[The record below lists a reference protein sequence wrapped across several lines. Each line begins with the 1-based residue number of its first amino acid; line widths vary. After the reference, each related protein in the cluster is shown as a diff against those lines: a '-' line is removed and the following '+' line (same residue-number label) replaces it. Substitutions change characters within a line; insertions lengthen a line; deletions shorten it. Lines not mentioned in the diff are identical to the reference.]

1 MLDGYSGFL
10 GQSAAERLRV
20 QHRNV
25 AVTFRQQEGQG
36 MRIDVCW
43 KFAALLAAAASTA
56 GCGGSGGGNQPQAVT
71 VTVSSTSTTAPV
83 GSTSP
88 PLTVTVVR
96 APGDT
101 NPVSLSVSGTEA
113 GVTPQIVQPGKGNS
127 GTITFA
133 ASSIAA
139 SGTIPVIV
147 SATEGGPVDFVN
159 VSLTVLSAPVTV
171 NVDVSPAV
179 NTNLGFGGLMQ
190 TMMNTQFQAAE
201 WAQTF
206 FPSVPSATTTLANLH
221 PQHIRVYTNSLGIP
235 ERADKTWDFTVLN
248 ATLDPVIGVGDKSPN
263 LVLVEGP
270 PGMCTNIGPNC
281 VLQPQNYADF
291 AKYAARMVQYYNT
304 TTGFTDD
311 NGVQHVHS
319 SFTPVTYWSIYT
331 IPDLVG
337 MTPAQYADLYD
348 QTVTAMQNAGS
359 LVPLKFVALELSGD
373 IDAND
378 YVPGFLNAVTAQIDV
393 VAQQDYAVCGW
404 FYTDAT
410 AMSAVPDSFAQ
421 FAQDFANIV
430 ATSPKL
436 KNAVL
441 WMTENNVDADF
452 SIGNGQG
459 ECSNPFEVDPRGTSA
474 FFAAWRPYVFSQW
487 AQARSHMLVHSDF
500 VQDSSDMS
508 LMYAEVTYAAGQPYL
523 SYWVDYYLGRYF
535 PYCAPDEP
543 ASYCTAQPVSILTW
557 TTSEPVDAQTV
568 EIFATRNSD
577 GSVVVM
583 AANHAINA
591 PSDDNGPGAPRT
603 VAVDLSQVGN
613 FTSATELTI
622 DANTNVASGPDAV
635 SVTPAPRMTINMGG
649 YGVTF
654 LKLVP

>member
-1 MLDGYSGFL
+1 LASG
-10 GQSAAERLRV
+10 
-20 QHRNV
+20 
-25 AVTFRQQEGQG
+25 
-36 MRIDVCW
+36 DVSLT
-43 KFAALLAAAASTA
+43 LLAAPA
-56 GCGGSGGGNQPQAVT
+56 
-71 VTVSSTSTTAPV
+71 
-83 GSTSP
+83 
-88 PLTVTVVR
+88 
-96 APGDT
+96 
-101 NPVSLSVSGTEA
+101 
-113 GVTPQIVQPGKGNS
+113 
-127 GTITFA
+127 
-133 ASSIAA
+133 
-139 SGTIPVIV
+139 
-147 SATEGGPVDFVN
+147 
-159 VSLTVLSAPVTV
+159 TV
-171 NVDVSPAV
+171 NVIVSPAV
-179 NTNLGFGGLMQ
+179 NTSLGFNGLMQ

-201 WAQTF
+201 WAQSF

-235 ERADKTWDFTVLN
+235 ERADKSWDFTVLN
-248 ATLDPVIGVGDKSPN
+248 ATLDPVIGVGDKSIN

-281 VLQPQNYADF
+281 VLQPQNYAGF
-291 AKYAARMVQYYNT
+291 AQYAARMVQYYNT

-319 SFTPVTYWSIYT
+319 SFTPITYWSIYT

-337 MTPAQYADLYD
+337 MTPEQYADLYN

-373 IDAND
+373 IDANN
-378 YVPGFLNAVTAQIDV
+378 YAPGFLNAVTAQIDV

-404 FYTDAT
+404 FYTDSV

-421 FAQDFANIV
+421 FAQDFAHIV

-436 KNAVL
+436 SNAVL

-452 SIGNGQG
+452 QG
-459 ECSNPFEVDPRGTSA
+459 SGCSNPFEIDPRGTSP

-487 AQARSHMLVHSDF
+487 AQAGSHMLVHSDF
-500 VQDSSDMS
+500 VQDASNMS

-543 ASYCTAQPVSILTW
+543 ASYCTAEPVSILTW
-557 TTSEPVDAQTV
+557 TTSEPADAQTV
-568 EIFATRNSD
+568 EIFATRNTD

-583 AANHAINA
+583 AADHAINA
-591 PSDDNGPGAPRT
+591 PNDDNGPGAPRT
-603 VAVDLSQVGN
+603 VVVDLSQFGN
-613 FTSATELTI
+613 FSSATELTI
-622 DANTNVASGPDAV
+622 DANTNVATGPAAV
-635 SVTPAPRMTINMGG
+635 SVTPAPQMTIDMGG

-654 LKLVP
+654 IKLVP

>member
-1 MLDGYSGFL
+1 
-10 GQSAAERLRV
+10 
-20 QHRNV
+20 
-25 AVTFRQQEGQG
+25 
-36 MRIDVCW
+36 MRINVRW
-43 KFAALLAAAASTA
+43 KAAAALAAAAGLA
-56 GCGGSGGGNQPQAVT
+56 GCGGGTSPPQGVTITMSAASATASVGSASPPIT
-71 VTVSSTSTTAPV
+71 VTVK
-83 GSTSP
+83 
-88 PLTVTVVR
+88 R

-101 NPVSLSVSGTEA
+101 NSVSLTVNGIEA
-113 GVTPQIVQPGKGNS
+113 GVTPQIVQPGNGNS
-127 GTITFA
+127 GTITFVVSSLA
-133 ASSIAA
+133 AP
-139 SGTIPVIV
+139 GTIPVTV
-147 SATEGGPVDFVN
+147 DATEGGVVSSAN
-159 VSLTVLSAPVTV
+159 VSLTLLSMTTTV
-171 NVDVSPAV
+171 NVTVSPVV
-179 NTNLGFGGLMQ
+179 NTSLGFGGLMQ

-201 WAQTF
+201 WAQSF

-235 ERADKTWDFTVLN
+235 ERADKSWDFTVLN
-248 ATLDPVIGVGDKSPN
+248 ATLDPVIGVGDKSIN

-291 AKYAARMVQYYNT
+291 ATYAARMVQYYNT

-311 NGVQHVHS
+311 IGVQHVHS
-319 SFTPVTYWSIYT
+319 SYTPITYWSIYT

-337 MTPAQYADLYD
+337 MTPAQYADLYN

-378 YVPGFLNAVTAQIDV
+378 YAPEFLNAVTAQIDV

-404 FYTDAT
+404 FNTDAV

-436 KNAVL
+436 SNAVL

-452 SIGNGQG
+452 QG
-459 ECSNPFEVDPRGTSA
+459 GGCSNPFEIDPRGTSA

-500 VQDSSDMS
+500 VEDASDMS

-535 PYCAPDEP
+535 PYCSPDEP
-543 ASYCTAQPVSILTW
+543 ASWCTAQPVSILTW

-568 EIFATRNSD
+568 EIFATRNTD

-583 AANHAINA
+583 AADHAINA

-603 VAVDLSQVGN
+603 VVVDLSQLGN

-622 DANTNVASGPDAV
+622 DANTNVASGPAAV
-635 SVTPAPRMTINMGG
+635 SVTPAPQMTINMGG

-654 LKLVP
+654 LKLAP